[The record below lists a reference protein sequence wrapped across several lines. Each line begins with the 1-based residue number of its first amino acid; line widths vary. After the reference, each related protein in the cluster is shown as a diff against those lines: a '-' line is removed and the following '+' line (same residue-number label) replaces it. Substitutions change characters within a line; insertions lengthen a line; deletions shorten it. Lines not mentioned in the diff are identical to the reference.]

1 LTADAARLARRPWR
15 ALEPIHGMIY
25 FVPEARAAY
34 AGIGVTHHRSGY
46 FASRSA
52 PLGPVPADV
61 VIATFFNFFPGLVRR
76 ALAGVWD
83 VTTPAAVLDARL
95 AGADQALRRAFG
107 EATDSSELVELAV
120 LARAAA
126 LAACD
131 ELPGRPLFA
140 AHAALPWPDEPHLVL
155 WHAQTLLREYRG
167 DGHVALL
174 RAEGLSGIEALVVHA
189 ATGDVHP
196 QLLQRSRSWPE
207 ADWDAAVESLRA
219 RGFLDAGRQLTDAGR
234 AHREHVE
241 RRTDE
246 LATGAYSVLSDDD
259 AEQLVQL
266 GRRFSRLVV
275 DAGLLQ
281 IDPQQWAD
289 LDP

>member
-1 LTADAARLARRPWR
+1 LTADAARIARRPWR

-25 FVPEARAAY
+25 FVPEARSAY
-34 AGIGVTHHRSGY
+34 AGIGLTHHRTGY

-52 PLGPVPADV
+52 ALGPVPAEV
-61 VIATFFNFFPGLVRR
+61 VIATFFNFYPGLVRR

-83 VTTPAAVLDARL
+83 VTTPAQVLDARL
-95 AGADQALRRAFG
+95 SGADQALRRAFG
-107 EATDSSELVELAV
+107 EAMGSAELVELAG

-131 ELPGRPLFA
+131 ELAGRPLFA
-140 AHAALPWPDEPHLVL
+140 GHAALSWPDEPHLVL
-155 WHAQTLLREYRG
+155 WHAQTLLREFRG

-174 RAEGLSGIEALVVHA
+174 RAEGLTGVEALVMHA
-189 ATGDVHP
+189 ATGDVP
-196 QLLQRSRSWPE
+196 AEVLQRSRSWPQE
-207 ADWDAAVESLRA
+207 DWDAAVESLRA
-219 RGFLDAGRQLTDAGR
+219 RGLLEAGTQLTEAGR

-246 LATGAYSVLSDDD
+246 LAAGAYSVLDDAD

-275 DAGLLQ
+275 DAGLLR
-281 IDPQQWAD
+281 IDPQQWAMP
-289 LDP
+289 DP